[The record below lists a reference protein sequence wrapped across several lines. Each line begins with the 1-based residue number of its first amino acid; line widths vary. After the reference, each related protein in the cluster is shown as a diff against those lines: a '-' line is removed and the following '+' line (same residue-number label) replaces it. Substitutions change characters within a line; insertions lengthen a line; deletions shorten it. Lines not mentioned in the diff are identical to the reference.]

1 MRGDRLTFLAVGLL
15 AAAGVY
21 RRRSRSEGT
30 LAAMGVT
37 SNAASD
43 ILADGAI
50 EAAEISL
57 GPLVAA
63 SLNRVPRRKEKA

>member
-1 MRGDRLTFLAVGLL
+1 VRGDRLTFLAVGLL
-15 AAAGVY
+15 AAVGVY

-30 LAAMGVT
+30 LTAMGVT

-43 ILADGAI
+43 ILADGAA

-57 GPLVAA
+57 EPLVAA
-63 SLNRVPRRKEKA
+63 SLNRRAAPAR